1 MKYNYI
7 FMSIVSNLSKIIVG
21 FIRLLSRASKIGF
34 ILGSSLGSIGGRIM
48 FLLGFGEEAAINC
61 PLCGNSGL

>member
-1 MKYNYI
+1 
-7 FMSIVSNLSKIIVG
+7 VG
-21 FIRLLSRASKIGF
+21 FIRLLSRAGKIGF